1 MELYHYAS
9 CRLYTIAFLFTLFQE
24 VLFFVDRR
32 PSPSLRDCWKM
43 DGGSTL
49 VAPHFPLLPPNKR
62 INPTFP
68 PIPLLQ
74 GLQDAYHPHQT
85 PYRDPRP
92 LLQPIIIPF
101 KNLSICA
108 NPRKGPLYFSPP
120 PPPPTT
126 YPCHSHIGTIETME
140 AHS

>member
-1 MELYHYAS
+1 MHHADCTLSLSFLRFFKQVLIVESSAVS
-9 CRLYTIAFLFTLFQE
+9 VAGRLLDDGRGIHP
-24 VLFFVDRR
+24 RC
-32 PSPSLRDCWKM
+32 SPLP
-43 DGGSTL
+43 T
-49 VAPHFPLLPPNKR
+49 PPPNKR

-85 PYRDPRP
+85 PYHGPRP

-108 NPRKGPLYFSPP
+108 NPREGPLYFSPP